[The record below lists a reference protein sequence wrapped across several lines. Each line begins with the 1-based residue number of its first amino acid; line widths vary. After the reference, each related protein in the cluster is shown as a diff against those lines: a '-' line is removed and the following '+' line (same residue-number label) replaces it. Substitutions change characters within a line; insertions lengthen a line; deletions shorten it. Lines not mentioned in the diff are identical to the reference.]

1 MRIVRLVREVKR
13 EPFSG
18 LGKLEPLRHEL
29 SGCLSRHIKEEHGL
43 VYFMPSEKTIV
54 LACRHHS

>member
-1 MRIVRLVREVKR
+1 MRIVRLVREVQR

-18 LGKLEPLRHEL
+18 LGKPEPLRPEL

-43 VYFMPSEKTIV
+43 VHYMPSEKIIV
-54 LACRHHS
+54 LACRYHS